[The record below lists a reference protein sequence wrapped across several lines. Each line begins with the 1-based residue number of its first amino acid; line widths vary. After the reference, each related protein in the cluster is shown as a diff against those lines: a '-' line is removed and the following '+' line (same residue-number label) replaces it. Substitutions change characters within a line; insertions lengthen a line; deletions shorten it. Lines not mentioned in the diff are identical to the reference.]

1 MNSNVGTTRLSSCGC
16 EIAWLYKDAHRYGI
30 NQYKQLIDGMSAG
43 NNVICPEGAVL
54 TTTDPEFKAKMEA
67 CPGGLRKC
75 HFTSL
80 YVVIEGNDFSFVIED
95 VICLHP

>member
-30 NQYKQLIDGMSAG
+30 NQYKQLIDGMSGG
-43 NNVICPEGAVL
+43 NNVICPEGPVL

-67 CPGGLRKC
+67 CPETPMPWGENYC
-75 HFTSL
+75 HCYYHCTSQDT
-80 YVVIEGNDFSFVIED
+80 VAGHECCS
-95 VICLHP
+95 P